1 MMIRPDLDRNERQ
14 ALLVSH
20 RYDVE
25 LVKTILTGV
34 VLVAGGC
41 GAWIVAAAA
50 INLAIVLIGGH

>member
-1 MMIRPDLDRNERQ
+1 M
-14 ALLVSH
+14 LVSH

-25 LVKTILTGV
+25 LVKAILTSV

-41 GAWIVAAAA
+41 GAWIVAAAT